1 LSTIKA
7 VVNILTIL
15 LVLCLNASQGLAADR
30 LALLVSSGS
39 KPFIDTLTGLQ
50 EYFTQNEPTAYLDIF
65 HLDGESGQAHQAIEK
80 IKLERHDAII
90 TLGALA
96 FDAAVTEFD
105 DIPIVAGMILSKK
118 KILSHQNATGV
129 SIELPVKIKFNW
141 LKKFFPEVQDIG
153 VLYNPDQNQEIIN
166 RAAIYARSIGLNL
179 IAHPVSSPRD
189 LPDALKKLSYSAE
202 VLWSINDSVV
212 LNRKTAK
219 NILLFSFRN
228 KIPFVGLSQSWVK
241 AGAYYALDRNYQD
254 IGVQCGEMV
263 SKILAGIAVDTIEPS
278 HPRLSTYSVNS
289 KTAKKMN
296 IPIEPSL
303 IENAVT
309 VY

>member
-1 LSTIKA
+1 MSTIKA
-7 VVNILTIL
+7 IVNILTVL
-15 LVLCLNASQGLAADR
+15 LVICLNASQGLAADR
-30 LALLVSSGS
+30 LALLVSAGS
-39 KPFIDTLTGLQ
+39 KPFMDTLAGLQ
-50 EYFTQNEPTAYLDIF
+50 EYLAQNESTAYLDIF
-65 HLDGESGQAHQAIEK
+65 HLDGEFSNVRQAIEK
-80 IKLERHDAII
+80 IKLEQHDAVI

-118 KILSHQNATGV
+118 KIITHQNTTGV
-129 SIELPVKIKFNW
+129 SLELPVKIQFNW
-141 LKKFFPEVQDIG
+141 LKKFFPAVEDIG
-153 VLYNPDQNQEIIN
+153 VLYNPDQNQEIIDK
-166 RAAIYARSIGLNL
+166 ATIHARSIGLNL
-179 IAHPVSSPRD
+179 IAQPVSSPRD
-189 LPDALKKLSYSAE
+189 LPDALQKLSNSAE
-202 VLWSINDSVV
+202 VLWSINDTVV

-263 SKILAGIAVDTIEPS
+263 SKILAGITVDSIEPS
-278 HPRLSTYSVNS
+278 YPRQNTYSLNT

-296 IPIEPSL
+296 IAIEPSL
-303 IENAVT
+303 IENAVK